1 MQLTWIDWAIVIASI
16 LICFVPA
23 LFYAKRS
30 SQSTSEFFASGR
42 SVPWWLA
49 GLSMVATTFSSDTPN
64 WVTEQVR
71 KYGVAGNWQWWA
83 FVLTGV
89 ATVFFFARL
98 WRRSGVMTDLEFYE
112 HRYSGASASVVRGFR
127 AVYLG
132 LFFNCFIMGMVTLAA
147 CKIANILFGMP
158 AWQTI
163 LICGVLNIFF
173 AAHSG
178 LWGVLVIDMVQ
189 FFIKMTA
196 VFAAA
201 WFSLVEVGERL
212 VGKGAGGWA
221 GLKALVAKLS
231 TQQVVIPKVQ
241 KVVDGVAQVKDGV
254 PVMVDGQP
262 VMSLIN
268 GTGQPFLDLLPNFS
282 MSELALMIFI
292 VPIAIG
298 WWANWYPGAEP
309 GGGSY
314 IAQRMLASK
323 SEKDS
328 LGGTLFF
335 NIAHYVLRPWPWI
348 ITALCSIIVYPDLAS
363 IKAAFPAADVTLI
376 GHDSAFPAMLKFLP
390 VGFVGLM
397 VGGLIAANSSTIL
410 THLNWGSS
418 YLVHDFYR
426 RFINK
431 DATEGH
437 YINVG
442 RFSTVALYVIAACLS
457 YTLESAQS
465 AFQVLISVGAGTGSL
480 YIIRW
485 YWYRV
490 NAWAE
495 VVAMVSSVA
504 VTVMFLLCDKF
515 GTGSGGLV
523 LAAIGSLLLLLGVAS
538 DTDYKP
544 EFSAKVVAGYM
555 LPFLPLAFVML
566 NSVPN
571 SLTMLMAFASLA
583 FAVRRLFVADV
594 TGEPTAHTSLRLA
607 GLLVVAVGLVV
618 KGLTDLG
625 YADVLF
631 GGGFAYRTLWTV
643 GLTTLCWLSAC
654 FIAPATDKAT
664 LIAFYRKVKPAGPG
678 WTAIRAE
685 AGVTDT
691 EVAQENR
698 IGSAFLGWISGCA
711 VIWSSLFAIGNFLYS
726 SGDPT
731 RLKMAWILTAVFAVS
746 AYVLLKV
753 TQQLWADSTASQA
766 REDARLKQ
774 G

>member
-1 MQLTWIDWAIVIASI
+1 MNITWIDWAIVIASI

-30 SQSTSEFFASGR
+30 SESTSEFFASGR
-42 SVPWWLA
+42 TVPWWLA

-112 HRYSGASASVVRGFR
+112 QRYSGASASVVRGFR

-158 AWQTI
+158 DWQTI
-163 LICGVLNIFF
+163 LICGLLNVVF

-178 LWGVLVIDMVQ
+178 LWGVLIIDMVQ

-201 WFSLVEVGERL
+201 WFSLKEVGRRL
-212 VGKGAGGWA
+212 VNDDSAWA

-231 TQQVVIPKVQ
+231 DQQVVTSSAGVPTMSA
-241 KVVDGVAQVKDGV
+241 VDGK
-254 PVMVDGQP
+254 GQP
-262 VMSLIN
+262 L
-268 GTGQPFLDLLPNFS
+268 LDILPNFS
-282 MSELALMIFI
+282 MPELALMIFI

-335 NIAHYVLRPWPWI
+335 NVAHYVLRPWPWI
-348 ITALCSIIVYPDLAS
+348 ITALCSVIIYPDLAS
-363 IKAAFPAADVTLI
+363 IQSAFPAADPTKI

-397 VGGLIAANSSTIL
+397 IGGLLAANSSTIL

-426 RFINK
+426 RFVKK

-442 RFSTVALYVIAACLS
+442 RLSTVVLYLFAAYLS
-457 YTLESAQS
+457 TQMSSAQQ
-465 AFQVLISVGAGTGSL
+465 AFQILISIGSGTGLL
-480 YIIRW
+480 YIVRW
-485 YWYRV
+485 FWWRV
-490 NAWAE
+490 TAWCE
-495 VVAMVSSVA
+495 IVAMVMSLVTFFA
-504 VTVMFLLCDKF
+504 V
-515 GTGSGGLV
+515 
-523 LAAIGSLLLLLGVAS
+523 
-538 DTDYKP
+538 P
-544 EFSAKVVAGYM
+544 R
-555 LPFLPLAFVML
+555 FLPHL
-566 NSVPN
+566 
-571 SLTMLMAFASLA
+571 
-583 FAVRRLFVADV
+583 
-594 TGEPTAHTSLRLA
+594 
-607 GLLVVAVGLVV
+607 
-618 KGLTDLG
+618 
-625 YADVLF
+625 
-631 GGGFAYRTLWTV
+631 GFAETTLVQV
-643 GLTTLCWLSAC
+643 GLTTLAWVITAYVG
-654 FIAPATDKAT
+654 PQTDRAT
-664 LIAFYRKVKPAGPG
+664 LLSFYRKVKPAGPG
-678 WTAIRAE
+678 WTDIRAE
-685 AGVTDT
+685 AGVSEG

-698 IGSAFLGWISGCA
+698 SGAAFVGWIAGCV
-711 VIWSSLFAIGNFLYS
+711 VIWSSLFAIGNFLYAA
-726 SGDPT
+726 GDPK
-731 RLKMAWILTAVFAVS
+731 RLTMAWILTGVFAVS
-746 AYVLLKV
+746 GYVLLKV
-753 TQQLWADSTASQA
+753 TQQLWADSTSAEA
-766 REDARLKQ
+766 GEDAKRA
-774 G
+774 

>member
-1 MQLTWIDWAIVIASI
+1 MLRSGHISEGNAVATSGRLGENHHTPSPAMNITWIDWVIVAVSI

-23 LFYAKRS
+23 LFLAKRS
-30 SQSTSEFFASGR
+30 SGSTAEFFASGR

-112 HRYSGASASVVRGFR
+112 HRYSGTAASVVRGFR

-163 LICGVLNIFF
+163 VVCGVLNVVF

-221 GLKALVAKLS
+221 GLKALVSKLS
-231 TQQVVIPKVQ
+231 TQQVVTTE
-241 KVVDGVAQVKDGV
+241 GV
-254 PVMVDGQP
+254 PVMSVSDGKGQP
-262 VMSLIN
+262 I
-268 GTGQPFLDLLPNFS
+268 LDMLPNFT
-282 MSELALMIFI
+282 MPELALMIFI
-292 VPIAIG
+292 LPIAIS
-298 WWANWYPGAEP
+298 WWANWYPGSEP

-348 ITALCSIIVYPDLAS
+348 ITALCSIIIYPDLAA
-363 IKAAFPAADVTLI
+363 IKSAFPAADPDLI
-376 GHDSAFPAMLKFLP
+376 GHDSAFPAMLMFLP

-397 VGGLIAANSSTIL
+397 IGGLIAANSSTIL

-426 RFINK
+426 RFVK
-431 DATEGH
+431 ADASESH
-437 YINVG
+437 YVNVG
-442 RFSTVALYVIAACLS
+442 RLSTVLLYVVAAVLS
-457 YTLESAQS
+457 LYMTSAQA
-465 AFQVLISVGAGTGSL
+465 AFQVLLSIGAGTGLL
-480 YIIRW
+480 YIARW
-485 YWYRV
+485 FWWRV
-490 NAWAE
+490 SAWCE
-495 VVAMVSSVA
+495 VVAMVMSL
-504 VTVMFLLCDKF
+504 VT
-515 GTGSGGLV
+515 
-523 LAAIGSLLLLLGVAS
+523 
-538 DTDYKP
+538 
-544 EFSAKVVAGYM
+544 
-555 LPFLPLAFVML
+555 
-566 NSVPN
+566 
-571 SLTMLMAFASLA
+571 
-583 FAVRRLFVADV
+583 
-594 TGEPTAHTSLRLA
+594 
-607 GLLVVAVGLVV
+607 AVGVPMALPQ
-618 KGLTDLG
+618 
-625 YADVLF
+625 AD
-631 GGGFAYRTLWTV
+631 FATTTLWQV
-643 GLTTLCWLSAC
+643 GLTTIAWLVTAYVG
-654 FIAPATDKAT
+654 PQTDRAT
-664 LIAFYRKVKPAGPG
+664 LISFCQKVKPAGPG
-678 WTAIRAE
+678 WTDIRAE
-685 AGVTDT
+685 AGVTDA
-691 EVAQENR
+691 EIAQENR
-698 IGSAFLGWISGCA
+698 VGSAFVGWLAGCGL
-711 VIWSSLFAIGNFLYS
+711 IWGSLFAIGNFLYA
-726 SGDPT
+726 SGDPQ
-731 RLKMAWILTAVFAVS
+731 RLTMAWILTAVTVVS
-746 AYVLLKV
+746 GYVLLKV
-753 TQQLWADSTASQA
+753 TREMWVDSGS
-766 REDARLKQ
+766 K
-774 G
+774 

>member
-1 MQLTWIDWAIVIASI
+1 VEREQINPPRPAMHITWIDWVIVAASI

-23 LFYAKRS
+23 LFLAKRS
-30 SQSTSEFFASGR
+30 SGSTAEFFASGR

-112 HRYSGASASVVRGFR
+112 HRYSGTAASVVRGFR
-127 AVYLG
+127 AIYLG

-163 LICGVLNIFF
+163 VVCGILNVVF

-221 GLKALVAKLS
+221 GLQALVSKLS
-231 TQQVVIPKVQ
+231 TQQVVTT
-241 KVVDGVAQVKDGV
+241 DGV
-254 PVMVDGQP
+254 PAMSVSDGKGQP
-262 VMSLIN
+262 I
-268 GTGQPFLDLLPNFS
+268 LDMLPNFT
-282 MSELALMIFI
+282 MPELALMIFI
-292 VPIAIG
+292 LPIAIS
-298 WWANWYPGAEP
+298 WWANWYPGSEP

-348 ITALCSIIVYPDLAS
+348 ITALCSIIVYPDLAA
-363 IKAAFPAADVTLI
+363 IKAAFPAADPTLI
-376 GHDSAFPAMLKFLP
+376 GHDSAFPAMLMFLP

-397 VGGLIAANSSTIL
+397 IGGLIAANSSTIL

-426 RFINK
+426 RFMKK
-431 DATEGH
+431 DATEAH
-437 YINVG
+437 YVNVG
-442 RFSTVALYVIAACLS
+442 RLSTVLLYVVAAVLS
-457 YTLESAQS
+457 LYMTSAQQ
-465 AFQVLISVGAGTGSL
+465 AFQILLSIGAGTGLL
-480 YIIRW
+480 YIARW
-485 YWYRV
+485 FWWRV
-490 NAWAE
+490 SAWCE
-495 VVAMVSSVA
+495 VVAMVMSLVTA
-504 VTVMFLLCDKF
+504 V
-515 GTGSGGLV
+515 
-523 LAAIGSLLLLLGVAS
+523 GV
-538 DTDYKP
+538 
-544 EFSAKVVAGYM
+544 
-555 LPFLPLAFVML
+555 PLAL
-566 NSVPN
+566 PQ
-571 SLTMLMAFASLA
+571 ADFA
-583 FAVRRLFVADV
+583 
-594 TGEPTAHTSLRLA
+594 TT
-607 GLLVVAVGLVV
+607 
-618 KGLTDLG
+618 
-625 YADVLF
+625 
-631 GGGFAYRTLWTV
+631 TLWQV
-643 GLTTLCWLSAC
+643 GLTTVAWLVTAYVG
-654 FIAPATDKAT
+654 PQTDRAT
-664 LIAFYRKVKPAGPG
+664 LISFCQKVKPAGPG
-678 WTAIRAE
+678 WTDIRAE
-685 AGVTDT
+685 AGISDV
-691 EVAQENR
+691 EIAQENR
-698 IGSAFLGWISGCA
+698 VGSAFVGWIAGCA
-711 VIWSSLFAIGNFLYS
+711 LIWGSLFAIGNFLYA
-726 SGDPT
+726 SGDPQ
-731 RLKMAWILTAVFAVS
+731 RLTMAWILTAVTVVS
-746 AYVLLKV
+746 GYVLLKV
-753 TQQLWADSTASQA
+753 TQQMWADSTASQE
-766 REDARLKQ
+766 REEAKRS
-774 G
+774 

>member
-1 MQLTWIDWAIVIASI
+1 MNITWIDWVIVAVSI

-23 LFYAKRS
+23 LFLAKRS
-30 SQSTSEFFASGR
+30 SGSTAEFFASGR

-112 HRYSGASASVVRGFR
+112 HRYSGTAASVVRGFR
-127 AVYLG
+127 AIYLG
-132 LFFNCFIMGMVTLAA
+132 LFFNCFVMGMVTLAA

-163 LICGVLNIFF
+163 VVCGILNVVF

-231 TQQVVIPKVQ
+231 TQQVVTT
-241 KVVDGVAQVKDGV
+241 DGV
-254 PVMVDGQP
+254 PAMSVSDGKGQP
-262 VMSLIN
+262 I
-268 GTGQPFLDLLPNFS
+268 LDMLPNFT
-282 MSELALMIFI
+282 MPELALMIFI
-292 VPIAIG
+292 LPIAIS
-298 WWANWYPGAEP
+298 WWANWYPGSEP

-348 ITALCSIIVYPDLAS
+348 ITALCSIIVYPDLAA
-363 IKAAFPAADVTLI
+363 IKAAFPAADPTLI
-376 GHDSAFPAMLKFLP
+376 GHDSAFPAMLMFLP

-397 VGGLIAANSSTIL
+397 IGGLIAANSSTIL

-426 RFINK
+426 RFMKK
-431 DATEGH
+431 DASEAH
-437 YINVG
+437 YVNVG
-442 RFSTVALYVIAACLS
+442 RLSTVLLYVVAAVLS
-457 YTLESAQS
+457 LYMTSAQQ
-465 AFQVLISVGAGTGSL
+465 AFQVLLSIGAGTGLL
-480 YIIRW
+480 YVARW
-485 YWYRV
+485 FWWRV
-490 NAWAE
+490 SAWCE
-495 VVAMVSSVA
+495 VVAMVMSLVTA
-504 VTVMFLLCDKF
+504 V
-515 GTGSGGLV
+515 
-523 LAAIGSLLLLLGVAS
+523 GV
-538 DTDYKP
+538 
-544 EFSAKVVAGYM
+544 
-555 LPFLPLAFVML
+555 PLAL
-566 NSVPN
+566 PQ
-571 SLTMLMAFASLA
+571 ADFA
-583 FAVRRLFVADV
+583 
-594 TGEPTAHTSLRLA
+594 TT
-607 GLLVVAVGLVV
+607 
-618 KGLTDLG
+618 
-625 YADVLF
+625 
-631 GGGFAYRTLWTV
+631 TLWQV
-643 GLTTLCWLSAC
+643 GLTTVAWLVTAYVG
-654 FIAPATDKAT
+654 PQTDRAT
-664 LIAFYRKVKPAGPG
+664 LISFCQKVKPAGPG
-678 WTAIRAE
+678 WTDIRAE
-685 AGVTDT
+685 AGISAV
-691 EVAQENR
+691 EIAQENR
-698 IGSAFLGWISGCA
+698 VGSAFVGWIAGCA
-711 VIWSSLFAIGNFLYS
+711 LIWGSLFAIGNFLYA
-726 SGDPT
+726 SGDPQ
-731 RLKMAWILTAVFAVS
+731 RLTMAWILTAVTVVS
-746 AYVLLKV
+746 GYVLLKV
-753 TQQLWADSTASQA
+753 TQQMWADSTAA
-766 REDARLKQ
+766 EGREEAKRV